1 MRVAPAYGKIALLIS
16 VSFSHGRHSV
26 QDKNFDALAGKFA
39 KNIYGT
45 PKGEVRAAVLW
56 RDISQAMTQLPE
68 GPLRILDA
76 GGGFGFFSQKLAK
89 LGHSVTLCD
98 ISSEMLALGQAQITE
113 YENNSGEKLDIT
125 LLHAP
130 IQSLTREELGQFDLI
145 LCHAVAEWLS
155 DAKQTLAGLT
165 QLLKP
170 QGLFSLMFYNKEAMR
185 FHSLISGNFDYVAAD
200 FKVKKKVGLT
210 PSYPL
215 YIDDVRGWVSDWQME
230 LVTASGVRVIHD
242 YLKTHQP
249 PNSDFSQL
257 LEMELQ
263 YSTHPAYIGLGRYVH
278 FITRWQR

>member
-1 MRVAPAYGKIALLIS
+1 M
-16 VSFSHGRHSV
+16 

-56 RDISQAMTQLPE
+56 RDLSQAMAQLPK

-76 GGGFGFFSQKLAK
+76 GGGFGFFCQKLAK

-98 ISSEMLALGQAQITE
+98 ISSEMLALGKAQIQA
-113 YENNSGEKLDIT
+113 YEESSGETLDIS
-125 LLHAP
+125 LIHAP
-130 IQSLTREELGQFDLI
+130 IQSLTQETLGQFDLI

-155 DAKQTLAGLT
+155 DAKQTLGDLT
-165 QLLKP
+165 GLLKP
-170 QGLFSLMFYNKEAMR
+170 DGLFSLMFYNKEAMR

-215 YIDDVRGWVSDWQME
+215 YIQDVRKWVEDWQME
-230 LVTASGVRVIHD
+230 LLSESGVRVIHD

-263 YSTHPAYIGLGRYVH
+263 YSTHPAYVGLGRYVH
-278 FITRWQR
+278 FIMRRL

>member
-1 MRVAPAYGKIALLIS
+1 MRVARRYGKIASLLS
-16 VSFSHGRHSV
+16 LSFPMRRHPV

-56 RDISQAMTQLPE
+56 RDLSQAMAQLPK

-98 ISSEMLALGQAQITE
+98 ISSEMLALGKAQIE
-113 YENNSGEKLDIT
+113 AYEKSSGETLDIS
-125 LLHAP
+125 LIHAP
-130 IQSLTREELGQFDLI
+130 IQSLTQETLGQFDLI

-155 DAKQTLAGLT
+155 DAKQTLGDLT
-165 QLLKP
+165 GLLKP
-170 QGLFSLMFYNKEAMR
+170 DGLFSLMFYNKEAMR

-215 YIDDVRGWVSDWQME
+215 YIQDVRKWVEDWQME
-230 LVTASGVRVIHD
+230 LVSESGVRVIHD

-263 YSTHPAYIGLGRYVH
+263 YSTHPAYVGLGRYVH
-278 FITRWQR
+278 FIMRRL